1 MSVEDLGPILEGGKR
16 VDLIQKNVD
25 GVDQVRGGEEV
36 GVVQILERGAEVDQ
50 TRVKD
55 TLLWLL
61 ITTQTDNEVD
71 QIHERESAVVRILEI
86 KNLLTEVVQDREE
99 DEGVDQ
105 IQEKETNPVPNQDHQ
120 NTNIPN
126 LHPGLEKDLHLGVEI
141 PVDLDLHRQKKA
153 EVALKVARK
162 TGLSQE
168 LRQGKERGR
177 NIVETPLGL
186 YPRKLISMLVEV
198 KVEHTL
204 KVRKIDLH
212 LQVGL
217 MPERQRVE
225 LKRIGAR
232 LKKATSQYQEVQRK
246 RVPKKNQRKR
256 RRGLRL
262 LKMKKRK
269 TRRRQAPNG
278 KRKRFRKKG
287 RNQKRG
293 KPELNHRTKMKMKK
307 LRKENQE
314 RLNGTILLSLKK
326 RIIARTKIKRKHR
339 KYPKQR
345 FRRRANRQSKRQNI
359 QQESLSTLVTGQN
372 QRFLKTAM
380 TAMLFQM
387 CCLVL

>member
-50 TRVKD
+50 TRVRD

-105 IQEKETNPVPNQDHQ
+105 IQEKETSPVPNQDHQ

-212 LQVGL
+212 LEVGL

-232 LKKATSQYQEVQRK
+232 LKKATSQYQEVQR
-246 RVPKKNQRKR
+246 RGAPKKNQRKR

-326 RIIARTKIKRKHR
+326 RIIARKKIKRKHR

-345 FRRRANRQSKRQNI
+345 FRRRANRQSKRQNT
-359 QQESLSTLVTGQN
+359 QQESLSMLATGQN

>member
-50 TRVKD
+50 TRVRD

-105 IQEKETNPVPNQDHQ
+105 IQEKETSPVPNQDHQ

-126 LHPGLEKDLHLGVEI
+126 LHPGLEKDLHLGIET
-141 PVDLDLHRQKKA
+141 PVDLALHRQKKA

-212 LQVGL
+212 LEVGL

-232 LKKATSQYQEVQRK
+232 LKKATSQYREVQRK
-246 RVPKKNQRKR
+246 RAPKKNQRKR
-256 RRGLRL
+256 RRGLRH

-278 KRKRFRKKG
+278 KRKRFQKKG

-326 RIIARTKIKRKHR
+326 RIIARKKIKRKHR
-339 KYPKQR
+339 KYLKQR
-345 FRRRANRQSKRQNI
+345 FRRRANRQNKRQNT
-359 QQESLSTLVTGQN
+359 QQESLSMLATGQN

>member
-50 TRVKD
+50 TRVRD

-105 IQEKETNPVPNQDHQ
+105 IQEKETSPVPNQDHQ

-126 LHPGLEKDLHLGVEI
+126 LHPGLEKDLHLGIEI

-212 LQVGL
+212 LEVGL

-246 RVPKKNQRKR
+246 GAPKKNQRKR

-287 RNQKRG
+287 RNQKKG

-326 RIIARTKIKRKHR
+326 RIIARKKIKRKHR
-339 KYPKQR
+339 KFPKQR
-345 FRRRANRQSKRQNI
+345 FRRRANRQSKRQNT
-359 QQESLSTLVTGQN
+359 QQESLSMLATGQN

-380 TAMLFQM
+380 TVILFQM

>member
-1 MSVEDLGPILEGGKR
+1 MSVEDLGPILEGVKR

-186 YPRKLISMLVEV
+186 YPRKLISMLVGV

-293 KPELNHRTKMKMKK
+293 KP
-307 LRKENQE
+307 
-314 RLNGTILLSLKK
+314 
-326 RIIARTKIKRKHR
+326 
-339 KYPKQR
+339 
-345 FRRRANRQSKRQNI
+345 
-359 QQESLSTLVTGQN
+359 
-372 QRFLKTAM
+372 
-380 TAMLFQM
+380 
-387 CCLVL
+387 